1 MAALSLVPMPAG
13 FDFDSYWKAWILARL
28 AAIRDSAQAS
38 KSLEYAMQ
46 SANPNSN
53 TFALDSDSSASSD
66 LMIRPRP
73 LLEQKEERSD
83 EDNEEEEFD

>member
-1 MAALSLVPMPAG
+1 MAALSLVPMSAG

-28 AAIRDSAQAS
+28 AAIRDSVQAN
-38 KSLEYAMQ
+38 KSLEYGMQ

-53 TFALDSDSSASSD
+53 TFASDSSSG

-73 LLEQKEERSD
+73 LLEQKEERSE